1 VPFGAV
7 FSETFIVQMFV
18 LIKRLF
24 SFAPFILNM
33 EYNDKQV
40 QIMEAAEKLF
50 AEQGFAGTSV
60 RDIAEAAHVNLAMI
74 SYYFGSKEKLMEA
87 MFDHRGAD
95 FKLQLENILQ
105 NKNLSPMQKVEKL
118 IDEYVERIYKKQCF
132 HKIMTREQMVSSS
145 SAITERIYELKQSNF
160 LLIKELINEGQKAGH
175 FKKNIDISLLMMTLT
190 GTSSQLVTAQH
201 YYRKI
206 NHLES
211 LSGEELEKLMKKKL
225 SIYLKNLFKAILTYE
240 G

>member
-1 VPFGAV
+1 
-7 FSETFIVQMFV
+7 MFV

-24 SFAPFILNM
+24 SFAVFIRVM

-87 MFDHRGAD
+87 MFHHRGVD

-105 NKNLSPMQKVEKL
+105 NKNLSPIQKVEKL
-118 IDEYVERIYKKQCF
+118 IDDYIERIFKKQSF
-132 HKIMTREQMVSSS
+132 HKIMAREQMVSSS
-145 SAITERIYELKQSNF
+145 SPITEQIYEMKQRNF
-160 LLIKELINEGQKAGH
+160 SLIKELIHQGQKAGQ

-206 NHLES
+206 NHLEDMPV
-211 LSGEELEKLMKKKL
+211 EELEKLMKKKL
-225 SIYLKNLFKAILTYE
+225 SIYLKNLFKAVLTYE

>member
-1 VPFGAV
+1 
-7 FSETFIVQMFV
+7 
-18 LIKRLF
+18 
-24 SFAPFILNM
+24 M
-33 EYNDKQV
+33 EYNDKQI

-87 MFDHRGAD
+87 MFHHRGSD
-95 FKLQLENILQ
+95 FKIQLENILQ

-118 IDEYVERIYKKQCF
+118 IEDYIERIFKKQCF
-132 HKIMTREQMVSSS
+132 HKIMTREQMVSNS
-145 SAITERIYELKQSNF
+145 SAIAEQIYQLKQRN
-160 LLIKELINEGQKAGH
+160 LALIKQLINEGQKTGD
-175 FKKNIDISLLMMTLT
+175 FKKNIDVSFLMMTLT
-190 GTSSQLVTAQH
+190 GTTSQLVTAQY

-206 NHLES
+206 NNLES
-211 LSGEELEKLMKKKL
+211 MPEEDFEKLIKKKL
-225 SIYLKNLFKAILTYE
+225 SNYLKNLFKAVLTYE